1 MTIILQDDN
10 KENEQGSI
18 YEAAKRADFIPPSE
32 LKPIMDFG
40 LDKVI
45 WTSKRTP
52 DRIGKMQF

>member
-1 MTIILQDDN
+1 VTIILQDDN

-18 YEAAKRADFIPPSE
+18 YEVAKRADFIPPSE

-45 WTSKRTP
+45 
-52 DRIGKMQF
+52 